1 LHHKAL
7 RRQHMQVKQAQ
18 HVMSEKRMHEMIRQR
33 SVADVF
39 CRISFISDDSKKE
52 EKVDESLEGGN

>member
-1 LHHKAL
+1 
-7 RRQHMQVKQAQ
+7 MQVKQAQ